1 MGLFRKGKTCVIAK
15 IHRTDLVICSHSRE
29 GQTLSYRRIN
39 TVYYHLYPSFLP
51 LELSYR
57 QNHLQLTW
65 RDLLVVSTL
74 LLAALTSQPLQAVDI
89 IKHNNM
95 NNIVIKHSV

>member
-1 MGLFRKGKTCVIAK
+1 M
-15 IHRTDLVICSHSRE
+15 TDLVICSHSRA
-29 GQTLSYRRIN
+29 GQTPSHSRIN
-39 TVYYHLYPSFLP
+39 TVYYRLYPSFLP

-74 LLAALTSQPLQAVDI
+74 LQEALTSQPLQAVDI
-89 IKHNNM
+89 IKHHNM
-95 NNIVIKHSV
+95 NNIVIKPSV